1 MTAQETTMATRN
13 TAFCWGPALGPGIV
27 GAALLLTLG
36 STGWTNIAAA
46 ALLLAVAVGAGW
58 WGARRHRAMLD
69 QAVAHA
75 QFHAKAAHE
84 AAIADAPLGG
94 LEEVCTEAVPIWS
107 RQVETSRGQTEAA
120 IMELASRFAG
130 ISAKLE
136 AAVQASQ
143 NAAGDLASSGEEG
156 ALAALALSA
165 TELISLIDALKSTQQ
180 SRNDMLTQ
188 VRGLT
193 GYTAELSK
201 MATEV
206 ATIASQTNLLALNAA
221 IEAARAGEAGRGFA
235 VVADEVR
242 KLSSLSSETGK
253 KMTDKVGIINSAI
266 AQVFQVAERTSESD
280 DQSLNNSESTIQ
292 GVLHRFQNVTS
303 RLAESA
309 QLLQQ
314 GSAGIPDEISDVL
327 VSLQFQDR
335 TSQIL
340 SHVRN
345 NMDSLHRRLAECRQE
360 QGRSGQRTQIDAKA
374 WLAEMELTYATE
386 EQRQI
391 HHGGKSSAAVEQEIT
406 FF

>member
-1 MTAQETTMATRN
+1 MATRN
-13 TAFCWGPALGPGIV
+13 TTFCWVPALGLGVV
-27 GAALLLTLG
+27 GAALLLALG
-36 STGWTNIAAA
+36 GTVWTNIAAG
-46 ALLLAVAVGAGW
+46 ALLLAVAAGAGW
-58 WGARRHRAMLD
+58 WGARRHRTLLAE
-69 QAVAHA
+69 AVAQA
-75 QFHAKAAHE
+75 QSHAKAEHE
-84 AAIADAPLGG
+84 AAIADAPLSG

-107 RQVETSRGQTEAA
+107 KQVESSRGQTEAA
-120 IMELASRFAG
+120 IMDLASRFAG

-156 ALAALALSA
+156 ALAVLALSA
-165 TELISLIDALKSTQQ
+165 TELISLIDALKSAQQ

-193 GYTAELSK
+193 GYTDELSK

-292 GVLHRFQNVTS
+292 GVLARFQNVTS

-391 HHGGKSSAAVEQEIT
+391 HHGAKTAATVEQEIT